1 MEYEKEAENI
11 FTIIEHGNTELVES
25 NIEHLDI
32 IVEALMFGVIADLR
46 MMAENDP
53 VLVRELGDTALQR
66 MALLLEQAVK
76 DSEEDSSNRIIN

>member
-1 MEYEKEAENI
+1 
-11 FTIIEHGNTELVES
+11 
-25 NIEHLDI
+25 
-32 IVEALMFGVIADLR
+32 MFGVIADLR